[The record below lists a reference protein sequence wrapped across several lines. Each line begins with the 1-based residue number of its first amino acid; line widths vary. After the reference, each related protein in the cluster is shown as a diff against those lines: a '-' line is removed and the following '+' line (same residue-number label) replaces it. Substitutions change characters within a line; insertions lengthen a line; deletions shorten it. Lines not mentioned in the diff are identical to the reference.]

1 MTSSISF
8 YKLLKED
15 IKKRVWLLCIFAG
28 IFLVVLP
35 IATAMQIDSILYWSS
50 DDMNYAKS
58 WFLETELG
66 NEWVGFFM
74 IAGAVLGAVTSFTH
88 LHSRRQ
94 LDFYH
99 SLPVKREEWLA
110 VSYIS
115 SFIQIIIPCI
125 LSYVIRYLIGVTKG
139 VTGQKSAEALATMI
153 GITLLSYHLVYIV
166 SSIGM
171 IITGK
176 MLTGILMIGVLQI
189 WYPFAAALKN
199 MVMGTAFETYFS
211 TEAVVGYQSFIY
223 NLNSEMSEKSPVFL
237 YYRMIQLYFRD
248 GNLGKITF
256 FAIVTGI
263 VLTLITFVLYKR
275 MPSEAAGKA
284 IAFPILESIV
294 KILLAISAG
303 TFFAVMASSQYEVKD
318 QVPIWTFAVGLLSA
332 AFVCCLVEF
341 IYSADM
347 KMLLK
352 KKASFGLAVLGTAL
366 VCMILRFDLI
376 GYDTYLPPKEK
387 VVAMSVDLLYENPQ
401 VFSNTLSYTDED
413 VKNRL
418 DGFRTKEFA
427 RLYQVAQNGVEHVG
441 DDIDEWGSE
450 KYIPVKVA
458 YYLKSGSVTYR
469 KYYVDYEKMYQC
481 MDSLFADREYRRK
494 YFDVDKIGKDQYY
507 FGTVD
512 MYFGTHHTFTSE
524 QKDLD
529 KLLDTYLE
537 ELETK
542 PLSVFENA
550 NLVAQLQF
558 TKGDDF
564 MNFPVYKEFTK
575 TLEFLQKEFTNWRN
589 LTVDDVSS
597 MTVEYH
603 ASNEENSE
611 IISKVIPKEDMQQ
624 VLDSMC
630 YVQTGFL
637 GNIAEK
643 DMYVTIET
651 TMGQPYNY
659 YIRKGHVP
667 ECLKTNNQ

>member
-275 MPSEAAGKA
+275 
-284 IAFPILESIV
+284 
-294 KILLAISAG
+294 
-303 TFFAVMASSQYEVKD
+303 
-318 QVPIWTFAVGLLSA
+318 
-332 AFVCCLVEF
+332 
-341 IYSADM
+341 
-347 KMLLK
+347 
-352 KKASFGLAVLGTAL
+352 
-366 VCMILRFDLI
+366 
-376 GYDTYLPPKEK
+376 
-387 VVAMSVDLLYENPQ
+387 
-401 VFSNTLSYTDED
+401 
-413 VKNRL
+413 
-418 DGFRTKEFA
+418 
-427 RLYQVAQNGVEHVG
+427 
-441 DDIDEWGSE
+441 
-450 KYIPVKVA
+450 
-458 YYLKSGSVTYR
+458 
-469 KYYVDYEKMYQC
+469 
-481 MDSLFADREYRRK
+481 
-494 YFDVDKIGKDQYY
+494 
-507 FGTVD
+507 
-512 MYFGTHHTFTSE
+512 
-524 QKDLD
+524 
-529 KLLDTYLE
+529 
-537 ELETK
+537 
-542 PLSVFENA
+542 
-550 NLVAQLQF
+550 
-558 TKGDDF
+558 
-564 MNFPVYKEFTK
+564 
-575 TLEFLQKEFTNWRN
+575 FLQILQAKF
-589 LTVDDVSS
+589 
-597 MTVEYH
+597 
-603 ASNEENSE
+603 
-611 IISKVIPKEDMQQ
+611 
-624 VLDSMC
+624 
-630 YVQTGFL
+630 
-637 GNIAEK
+637 
-643 DMYVTIET
+643 
-651 TMGQPYNY
+651 
-659 YIRKGHVP
+659 
-667 ECLKTNNQ
+667 